1 MPNPKKKAEKLMNR
15 SEKLKKIAE
24 QQEKIGRYEIAN
36 KVPVRRSVEGDKML
50 HGKERIERAAL
61 TRQKASEDSLRSVKL
76 SQMGSPKKKK

>member
-1 MPNPKKKAEKLMNR
+1 MNR
-15 SEKLKKIAE
+15 SEKLKKIAA

-76 SQMGSPKKKK
+76 SQMVPSKKKK